1 MQALR
6 VSLIILILC
15 SGLFAQSFYME
26 QETTSSGMMGMG
38 GGTSVQKFWYT
49 KDKIRIESPK
59 NDQVTI
65 LRFDIEKVYLI
76 SPKKKTYAEMSL
88 DEFRQLAKMGMAML
102 KQAGAPVKVRK
113 TGETKTINGYK
124 CYAVEVDNS
133 GMKQKMWFSKDLKI
147 GKDLYFEYLKKMPEV
162 AEAAEMIYKDKEIEG
177 VPVLTE
183 TEISVM
189 GNTIKSTTKLL
200 KIEKTNPP
208 AGLFELPSGLKKV
221 ANPLEQMQK
230 GMQGMQ

>member
-1 MQALR
+1 MQIVRIL
-6 VSLIILILC
+6 LIILVLF

-26 QETTSSGMMGMG
+26 QETSSSGVMGMG

-76 SPKKKTYAEMSL
+76 KPQKKTYSEMTL

-102 KQAGAPVKVRK
+102 KQAGGKVTVRK

-147 GKDLYFEYLKKMPEV
+147 GKDLYFEYMKKMPEV
-162 AEAAEMIYKDKEIEG
+162 AEAAELIYKDQEIEG
-177 VPVLTE
+177 IPVLTE
-183 TEISVM
+183 TEISIM

-200 KIEKTNPP
+200 KIEKMNPP
-208 AGLFELPSGLKKV
+208 AKLFELPSGLKKEPS
-221 ANPLEQMQK
+221 PLEQMQK